1 MTHPD
6 DLLADYVDG
15 ALADEERAGVDAHM
29 ETCARCRDEVALA
42 GRAREA
48 LKRVPLAEAPA
59 GIASRALA
67 EAASAGKAAST
78 EGPPRWTR
86 LLPIAAAAVVVG
98 LLAIALPRLG
108 QPAGSPQIAA
118 TGGAAQQEA
127 GGAAPSSPRAELGS
141 ADADALKK
149 IATRG
154 VAVEQLPLDY
164 TDESLRDLVEETASR
179 WRDVVFP
186 NLTAAGVGAAPQAIF
201 GDAADRLAFDCV
213 FEVVPRQPNAILVR
227 VIDAS
232 YQGKPALLAVFLEGT
247 GAGRAADRAV
257 VWIVR
262 KDGCSF
268 ARVVEITT

>member
-15 ALADEERAGVDAHM
+15 ALADAERAGVDAHM

-42 GRAREA
+42 GRARVA
-48 LKRVPLAEAPA
+48 LKGMPLAEAPA
-59 GIASRALA
+59 GIASRALS
-67 EAASAGKAAST
+67 EASSAGKAARA

-86 LLPIAAAAVVVG
+86 VLPIAAAAVVVG

-108 QPAGSPQIAA
+108 QPAGSPQVAA
-118 TGGAAQQEA
+118 S
-127 GGAAPSSPRAELGS
+127 GGAAPQEVGDAAPSYSRAELGN
-141 ADADALKK
+141 ADALKK
-149 IATRG
+149 IATNG

-164 TDESLRDLVEETASR
+164 TDESLRDLVEETAAR
-179 WRDVVFP
+179 WRNVAFP
-186 NLTAAGVGAAPQAIF
+186 NRTATGFAADAQATLEN
-201 GDAADRLAFDCV
+201 AADRPAFDCV
-213 FEVVPRQPNAILVR
+213 FKEVPRQPNAILVR

-232 YQGKPALLAVFLEGT
+232 YQGEPAFLAVFLEGS

-262 KDGCSF
+262 KDDCTL
-268 ARVVEITT
+268 ARVAEITT